1 MREPYPVIPRR
12 PRRVLTSILFILVAG
27 YAGVLLILYL
37 GQSRLLYLPTPGL
50 DATPDAVGLPFE
62 AVSLRTE
69 DGVRIA
75 AWWIPPPPAGRGA
88 VLFFHG
94 NAGNISHRLPSLRT
108 FHDLGV
114 GVLIVSYRGY
124 GPSEGRPSEGGTYCD
139 ARAAWEHL
147 VGDRRI
153 PPHEIVLFGRSLGG
167 AVATNLA
174 AEVTAGGLIV
184 ESTFTSVPDL
194 AAELFPWAPARLI
207 ARLRYDSR
215 RRMQEVG
222 SPVLVIH
229 SRDDEIIPFRHGE
242 ALYDAAGEPKR
253 FLEMRGSH
261 NEAFVVSDREY
272 RQALA
277 AFLSSVGVGSE
288 PGD

>member
-1 MREPYPVIPRR
+1 MIPQLP

-27 YAGVLLILYL
+27 YAGVLLVLYL
-37 GQSRLLYLPTPGL
+37 GQTRLLYLPTPGL
-50 DATPDAVGLPFE
+50 DATPDDIGLPYE
-62 AVSLRTE
+62 EVRLRTG

-75 AWWIPPPPAGRGA
+75 AWWIPPPPGGRGT

-94 NAGNISHRLPSLRT
+94 NAGNISHRLHSLRT
-108 FHDLGV
+108 FHELGV

-124 GPSEGRPSEGGTYCD
+124 GPSEGRPSERGTYRD

-147 VGDRRI
+147 VAERGI
-153 PPHEIVLFGRSLGG
+153 PPSEIVLFGRSLGG

-174 AEVTAGGLIV
+174 ADVTAGGLIV

-194 AAELFPWAPARLI
+194 ASELFPWVPARLI
-207 ARLRYDSR
+207 ARLRYDAR
-215 RRMQEVG
+215 QRMKEVE

-229 SRDDEIIPFRHGE
+229 SRNDEIIPFRHGK
-242 ALYDAAGEPKR
+242 ALYAAAGRPKR
-253 FLEMRGSH
+253 FLEIRGSH
-261 NEAFVVSDREY
+261 NEGFVVSDREY
-272 RQALA
+272 RRGLA
-277 AFLSSVGVGSE
+277 EFFSSVGIGSE